1 MSTLYFWRNMKD
13 TIINIILI
21 CLGNFILAV
30 SVACF
35 LVPND
40 ILSGGVAGLAVAL
53 LPLIPNLDTTMFI
66 TIATVL
72 LFIIGSILLGRGF
85 FFKTLISTITY
96 PIFLNVLTIFM
107 QDKLFTD
114 NIIVASIYTGLFMG
128 LGVGIVFR
136 TGSSTG
142 GMDIPALLMEKY
154 LHIPLHVAVLVI
166 DAITVILG
174 ITTYS
179 VNAALIGLI
188 SVYVSSIM
196 IDYAISFGGQ
206 KSKSVMIISEHYK
219 EIMKRIDSE
228 LERGMTLL
236 HAEGGFSQ
244 EDKEVLLCVV
254 DNKQYPHLNMIIKD
268 IDPHAFLIVQDAH
281 EIHGNGFTYY
291 KELEYFSKK
300 IKR

>member
-1 MSTLYFWRNMKD
+1 MKD
-13 TIINIILI
+13 TIVNIILI
-21 CLGNFILAV
+21 CLGNFLLAV

-53 LPLIPNLDTTMFI
+53 LPIIPSLNTTLFI
-66 TIATVL
+66 TIVTIL
-72 LFIIGSILLGRGF
+72 LFIIGTILLGRGF
-85 FFKTLISTITY
+85 FIKTLISTITY
-96 PIFLNVLTIFM
+96 PVFLNILTVFM
-107 QDKLFTD
+107 EGKMFTD

-154 LHIPLHVAVLVI
+154 LHVPLHIAVLII

-174 ITTYS
+174 IATYS

-188 SVYVSSIM
+188 SVYVSSVM
-196 IDYAISFGGQ
+196 IDYAVSFGGQ
-206 KSKSVMIISEHYK
+206 KTKSVMIISNYYE
-219 EIMKRIDSE
+219 EMMKRIDVE

-236 HAEGGFSQ
+236 HAEGGYRR
-244 EDKEVLLCVV
+244 EDIEVLLCVV
-254 DNKQYPHLNMIIKD
+254 DNKQYPKLNMIVKD
-268 IDPHAFLIVQDAH
+268 IDPYAFLIVQDAH

-300 IKR
+300 IKKG